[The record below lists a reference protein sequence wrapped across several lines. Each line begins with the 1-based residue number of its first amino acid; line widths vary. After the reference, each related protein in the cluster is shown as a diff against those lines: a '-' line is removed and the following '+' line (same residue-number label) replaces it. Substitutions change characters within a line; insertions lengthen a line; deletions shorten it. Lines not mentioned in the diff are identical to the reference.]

1 MTLEDFLTK
10 AGAVK
15 EEDIRGVKEQDINV
29 VTSKRRRII
38 LGFHKKEQDIN
49 VSFFKNLTNGNTVK
63 RRGVR
68 VMVSIG
74 RGACIIRANSL
85 GVLL

>member
-38 LGFHKKEQDIN
+38 LDLPG
-49 VSFFKNLTNGNTVK
+49 
-63 RRGVR
+63 
-68 VMVSIG
+68 
-74 RGACIIRANSL
+74 C
-85 GVLL
+85 